1 MKKKIFLS
9 LLMIIFAISAAAC
22 GDQQNE
28 KNNVSQGENQN
39 ESQNE
44 SQNDSSQGENQDLSF
59 YDNSLFYGDS
69 IFKGLSDDLDDD
81 HVISSA
87 GGTTQFAMEN
97 VNKIVDQAPESI
109 YILLGSNDL
118 LMPVDHPVE
127 HSMKYY
133 KKFIKKIKKK
143 LPDTKIHVLSVTP
156 VTQAALEN
164 EPRYKNIPKY
174 NKRLQKMA
182 SQVKVDYIDLSPLT
196 EKHQN
201 LHAENGVHYK
211 SKFDSLLLSYIQK
224 Q

>member
-9 LLMIIFAISAAAC
+9 LFIVILAVSTTAC

-28 KNNVSQGENQN
+28 KANVNQGENQN
-39 ESQNE
+39 EG
-44 SQNDSSQGENQDLSF
+44 QNDSSHEKSQDVSY

-69 IFKGLSDDLDDD
+69 IFKGLSDVLDGD

-87 GGTTQFAMEN
+87 GATTQFAMEN
-97 VNKIVDQAPESI
+97 VDKIVNQAPESI
-109 YILLGSNDL
+109 YILLGSDDL

-127 HSMKYY
+127 HSMKFY
-133 KKFIKKIKKK
+133 KKFIEKIKKK
-143 LPDTKIHVLSVTP
+143 LPDTQIHVLSVTP
-156 VTQAALEN
+156 VSQAALKK

-182 SQVKVDYIDLSPLT
+182 SQVKVDYIDLSPLF

-201 LHAENGVHYK
+201 LHVEDGVHLK
-211 SKFDSLLLSYIQK
+211 SKFYSLLLSYIQK

>member
-9 LLMIIFAISAAAC
+9 LLMIIFAIFTAAC
-22 GDQQNE
+22 GDQQKE
-28 KNNVSQGENQN
+28 KDNVSQG

-44 SQNDSSQGENQDLSF
+44 SQNDSSHGESQASSF

-69 IFKGLSDDLDDD
+69 ILKGLPDNLDDD
-81 HVISSA
+81 HVISSKGA
-87 GGTTQFAMEN
+87 TTQFAMEN

-109 YILLGSNDL
+109 YMLLGSNDL

-127 HSMKYY
+127 NSMKYY

-143 LPDTKIHVLSVTP
+143 LPDTQIHVLSVTP
-156 VTQAALEN
+156 VTQATLKN
-164 EPRYKNIPKY
+164 EPRYKDIPKY

-182 SQVKVDYIDLSPLT
+182 SQVKVDYIDLSPLF

-201 LHAENGVHYK
+201 LHAENGVHFK